1 MKKKKTGLYI
11 VLLLITLYW
20 SAPVLAEKAYIAD
33 VVVTNTQDDLLVYFS
48 VLDCFTDDLREAIAS
63 GIETTFT
70 FFIKLYKKSNT
81 MWDSRII
88 DMEVRHSIRYDA
100 LKKIY
105 EVKLSE
111 QDNQIKTVKSF
122 EEAQKLMTEVIS
134 LKIMPL
140 ANLEK
145 GERYQLR
152 IMAELDKIKLPLYL
166 HHILFFLSLWDFET
180 DWYTIDF
187 RY

>member
-1 MKKKKTGLYI
+1 
-11 VLLLITLYW
+11 
-20 SAPVLAEKAYIAD
+20 
-33 VVVTNTQDDLLVYFS
+33 
-48 VLDCFTDDLREAIAS
+48 
-63 GIETTFT
+63 
-70 FFIKLYKKSNT
+70 
-81 MWDSRII
+81 
-88 DMEVRHSIRYDA
+88 MEVQHSIRYDA
-100 LKKIY
+100 LKQVY

-111 QDNQIKTVKSF
+111 QDNQVKTVKNF
-122 EEAQKLMTEVIS
+122 EEAQKQMSEVVS

-140 ANLEK
+140 KNLEK
-145 GERYQLR
+145 GARYQLR